1 MFEKNKKRKI
11 TYILLGGLSFLFIA
25 VFSIAIIITSTFYL

>member
-11 TYILLGGLSFLFIA
+11 IYILIGGFAFLTIA
-25 VFSIAIIITSTFYL
+25 AFSIAIIITSTFYL